1 VLSEAFIILD
11 LGCST
16 TRSPA
21 PKMWQPEKSNTSCK
35 DSNDV
40 VWMCSFFIF
49 WMPKHQVQ
57 LPSTRPGAL
66 DVTAQLS
73 TRVLMH
79 ENAKL
84 RPSPDIQENHHSSHR
99 AGCSELLSVIA
110 VMLHF
115 DHIHGKNHTKQHA
128 TQCACLLFSWIHL
141 SDSNIF
147 LVAASVSPHQC
158 EARASV
164 DDG

>member
-1 VLSEAFIILD
+1 MLSEAFIILD

-40 VWMCSFFIF
+40 VWMCSFLIF

-73 TRVLMH
+73 TRVLMWKMH

-110 VMLHF
+110 VILHF
-115 DHIHGKNHTKQHA
+115 DHIHGQKPYETTRHA
-128 TQCACLLFSWIHL
+128 TCLLAF
-141 SDSNIF
+141 F
-147 LVAASVSPHQC
+147 LDTFV
-158 EARASV
+158 R
-164 DDG
+164 

>member
-1 VLSEAFIILD
+1 
-11 LGCST
+11 
-16 TRSPA
+16 
-21 PKMWQPEKSNTSCK
+21 M
-35 DSNDV
+35 DV
-40 VWMCSFFIF
+40 FSFFIF

-99 AGCSELLSVIA
+99 AGVLGIA
-110 VMLHF
+110 QRHCG
-115 DHIHGKNHTKQHA
+115 D
-128 TQCACLLFSWIHL
+128 
-141 SDSNIF
+141 
-147 LVAASVSPHQC
+147 AAF
-158 EARASV
+158 
-164 DDG
+164 